1 LFIFQILYENSK
13 VGKNTVADM
22 MPKFSNAIGVQHLTN
37 NQIRPTGIRLLKRA
51 GHDDRSIMTVT
62 GHKCMETLK
71 FYDPEPTFQNKA
83 AMASA
88 ISSLGKALPQKAVR
102 PLEEVQ
108 PQAVRP
114 LEEVQPQAVRP
125 QEQVQP
131 QEVRPHEE
139 VQPQAVRPLEEVQP
153 QAVRPLEEVQPQAV
167 RPLEEVQPQVV
178 QPVEEVQAEV
188 VQVQAEAMEEDNNV
202 LVAFEAPVQ
211 QFAQVHQPNIGQ
223 LVQNVFQPM
232 INTLNVGLQDQC
244 PAKRQRLHSDT
255 IRMAHNHNLMAQQL
269 FMGDMMKTM
278 ANVMGGAQAIMT
290 KQENALN
297 AREDKE
303 N

>member
-1 LFIFQILYENSK
+1 
-13 VGKNTVADM
+13 M

-83 AMASA
+83 AMAAA
-88 ISSLGKALPQKAVR
+88 ISSLGKAPPQKAFR
-102 PLEEVQ
+102 PQ
-108 PQAVRP
+108 
-114 LEEVQPQAVRP
+114 EEVQPQAVRP

-131 QEVRPHEE
+131 QVVRPQEQ
-139 VQPQAVRPLEEVQP
+139 VQPQVVRHQ
-153 QAVRPLEEVQPQAV
+153 
-167 RPLEEVQPQVV
+167 EEVQPQVV
-178 QPVEEVQAEV
+178 QHQEEVHPQVVQHQEEVQPQVDQPQEE
-188 VQVQAEAMEEDNNV
+188 VQAEAMEKDNNV
-202 LVAFEAPVQ
+202 LVAFVAPEQ

-255 IRMAHNHNLMAQQL
+255 IRMAHNHTLMAQQL

-297 AREDKE
+297 TREDKE
-303 N
+303 K